1 LARGFH
7 LHHFDEGFASAFQML
22 AKLPGIKN
30 GRYNYV
36 CQFDAGNG
44 LWLAAAERLGV
55 QRVLGI
61 ASPDGPEQPPCID
74 PSLLKLFDLRQ
85 VKVSLPQAADLVIC
99 IDFAQKLSLGRVQD
113 FISDL
118 CHSAPQILFSAPTP
132 YGSSINDENLQWP
145 SYWAAQ
151 FAAMGF
157 YPDLPYRQRI
167 WPDRLIDPLLRQN
180 SLLFVKRSG
189 RFKPNYS
196 LEALDVVHPAQYQAL
211 HERQAW
217 FARQL
222 TRSTLQRLFG
232 ESIDPRP

>member
-1 LARGFH
+1 
-7 LHHFDEGFASAFQML
+7 ML

-30 GRYNYV
+30 GRYNYI

-74 PSLLKLFDLRQ
+74 PSLLKIFDLRQ

-132 YGSSINDENLQWP
+132 YGS
-145 SYWAAQ
+145 
-151 FAAMGF
+151 
-157 YPDLPYRQRI
+157 
-167 WPDRLIDPLLRQN
+167 
-180 SLLFVKRSG
+180 
-189 RFKPNYS
+189 
-196 LEALDVVHPAQYQAL
+196 
-211 HERQAW
+211 
-217 FARQL
+217 
-222 TRSTLQRLFG
+222 
-232 ESIDPRP
+232 